1 MENIIGGL
9 VANELEILDREGVE
23 YTVINAT
30 QVDYYNVYD
39 VRIEGKDLDV
49 ERAQDVLYRAAIY

>member
-9 VANELEILDREGVE
+9 VANELEILDREGFE

-30 QVDYYNVYD
+30 QVDYYDVYD

>member
-30 QVDYYNVYD
+30 QVDYYDVYD

>member
-1 MENIIGGL
+1 MENIISGL
-9 VANELEILDREGVE
+9 VSNELEILDMEGIK

-30 QVDYYNVYD
+30 QVDYFDVYD
-39 VRIEGKDLDV
+39 IQIEGNDLDF

>member
-1 MENIIGGL
+1 MENIIYGL
-9 VANELEILDREGVE
+9 VSNELEILDKEDIK

-30 QVDYYNVYD
+30 QVDYYDVYD

-49 ERAQDVLYRAAIY
+49 ERAQDVLYRAAIF

>member
-30 QVDYYNVYD
+30 QVDYYDVYD

-49 ERAQDVLYRAAIY
+49 EIAQDVLYRAAIY

>member
-30 QVDYYNVYD
+30 QVDYYNV
-39 VRIEGKDLDV
+39 
-49 ERAQDVLYRAAIY
+49 